1 MGLAFSRRIGLYY
14 SLRHF
19 TELSLGEGRVGSRL
33 LPDLKCLSSIVIGW
47 AVAAVAVEPFFDHA
61 GCDRLA
67 RNAEASLGEILLA
80 IQAAASWR
88 DIPVA
93 C

>member
-1 MGLAFSRRIGLYY
+1 MGLAFSRRIGLCY

-19 TELSLGEGRVGSRL
+19 TEFSLGEGRVGRL

-61 GCDRLA
+61 GCDMR
-67 RNAEASLGEILLA
+67 S
-80 IQAAASWR
+80 S
-88 DIPVA
+88 
-93 C
+93 